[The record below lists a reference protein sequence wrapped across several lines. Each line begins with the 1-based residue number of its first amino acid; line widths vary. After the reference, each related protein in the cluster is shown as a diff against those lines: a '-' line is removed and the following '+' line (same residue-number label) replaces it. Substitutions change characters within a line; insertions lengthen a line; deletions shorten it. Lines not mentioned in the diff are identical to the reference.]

1 MYGTE
6 PVAIPMPIPRMDA
19 PAAESRLKEIISI
32 REEALAA
39 HEINRRKMATRVKPK
54 GYLIKKGDKV
64 WLSTK
69 NLKIP
74 NTSKKLSP
82 RRTGPFEVTETK
94 GPVTFKLKLPAQW
107 RIHDTFH
114 RSHLSPFKETDVHG
128 PNYTDPPPDILNG
141 EEEWEVES
149 ILSHRGTGTRRRFLI
164 KWKGYGDNNNTWEPE
179 ENLKHARTML
189 KQYKKRHK
197 L

>member
-1 MYGTE
+1 MRSIDEKWQQELNQKGTW
-6 PVAIPMPIPRMDA
+6 
-19 PAAESRLKEIISI
+19 SRKEIKYGCQ
-32 REEALAA
+32 
-39 HEINRRKMATRVKPK
+39 RK
-54 GYLIKKGDKV
+54 I
-64 WLSTK
+64 
-69 NLKIP
+69 LKFP
-74 NTSKKLSP
+74 THQRNYPSP